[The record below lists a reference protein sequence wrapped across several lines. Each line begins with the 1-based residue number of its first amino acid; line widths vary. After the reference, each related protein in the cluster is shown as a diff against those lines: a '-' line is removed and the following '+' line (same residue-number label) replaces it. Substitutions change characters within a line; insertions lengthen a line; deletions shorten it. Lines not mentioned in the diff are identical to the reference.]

1 MSLQAL
7 ATTLLLPPIGLLL
20 GALVL
25 LVCRG
30 RGARV
35 LPALLLLAAL
45 GVSTPYAAGM
55 LRLSLERA
63 VPDTPPGAVGA
74 IVVLSGDIAHAR
86 EGIEPGSLTLERM
99 RKGAELHRAT
109 GLPILVTG
117 GVISRRSDVP
127 VAELV
132 RRAYGT
138 DFGVAVRW
146 VEPMARDTRDN
157 AERSARL
164 LREAGISRVFVVSHA
179 WHLPRAL
186 AAFERAGIAPVP
198 APVRLSPVPDGSF
211 SDWIPSPRA
220 ALDSWYFLREW
231 AGIAVYRLRDG

>member
-1 MSLQAL
+1 VSIQWL

-20 GALVL
+20 AALAFL
-25 LVCRG
+25 AWRG
-30 RGARV
+30 RTVRLV
-35 LPALLLLAAL
+35 VALLLLATLAI
-45 GVSTPYAAGM
+45 STPHAAGT
-55 LRLSLERA
+55 LRSSLERS
-63 VPDTPPGAVGA
+63 VPDTLPGAVGA
-74 IVVLSGDIAHAR
+74 IVVLSGDIVHTR
-86 EGIEPGSLTLERM
+86 DGSELGPLTLERM

-127 VAELV
+127 VAELM
-132 RRAYGT
+132 RRAYGA
-138 DFGVAVRW
+138 DFGVPVRW

-157 AERSARL
+157 AERSAGL

-198 APVRLSPVPDGSF
+198 APVRLGPAPDSSF
-211 SDWIPSPRA
+211 SDWVPSPHA

-231 AGIAVYRLRDG
+231 AGILVYRLRDG